1 MGSPLAR
8 SQRGDARSRA
18 ALGPNRCPPV
28 CRAGASRVLLH
39 ALLLI
44 WTLICLSHLLC
55 LQSQLELQSWHCLKI
70 ISVTWFESPVGNT
83 FPLNP
88 PSLKLTGLLRHPQKE
103 RRRCLEHSLQFQML
117 KSFRFRSAH
126 NVLRPES
133 ITRYDTVHPLPFLVA
148 LSTQKQTNR
157 EEQMIEIPCR

>member
-8 SQRGDARSRA
+8 SQRGDTRSRA

-28 CRAGASRVLLH
+28 CRAGASGVLLH

-148 LSTQKQTNR
+148 LSTQKQTNK